1 MTFLTP
7 PPLHLS
13 VLLLFLSS
21 HSPVL
26 SCRTGNRT
34 ECESAPFV
42 PGHNLVGEGFDVVT
56 LQRKGA
62 YMIDMK
68 TFLTPKD
75 TCTLCSNPLQDDN
88 LQKLPISATDWRALS
103 RCNAD
108 IYSSAHTSVSSL
120 IDTYNTQDSED
131 WKVGLNIDK
140 FVSANLEVGGTR
152 STAYQFATERTREDR
167 YSFSIHRVTCSHYRY
182 RVSGRPPLSSEFRKD
197 LARLPN
203 HYNSSTK
210 AQYSELIHTYGTHYI
225 RQVYLGGRLRRV
237 TATRVCLSS
246 LNGLSS
252 SEVHSCLSLGV
263 SVGLGKVKLSSSQQS
278 CNKVLQNQ
286 DTSNSYSSGLH
297 QHYTE
302 VAGGTGWMGEF
313 SIAHNDSQG
322 YMNWLSTLKDHPDIV
337 SYSLRPMY
345 ELVPNGTQK
354 TGMMAA
360 IEQYLEDNAVKI
372 SPKVPDCGRSS
383 CCPQAASR
391 GTLVVTIIRGWN
403 LKGDLTGRTDSY
415 AKMWYGSIYHR
426 THMIRSN
433 DPWWN
438 ARYNLGKV
446 DTHLDLKVEAWDE
459 DLNYDDLLGSCT
471 WTLSQGT
478 RRLTCPA
485 KRGGFEI
492 EYTLTCDPYLTGDRC
507 NRYKPSP

>member
-1 MTFLTP
+1 MTCFFY
-7 PPLHLS
+7 
-13 VLLLFLSS
+13 LFY
-21 HSPVL
+21 
-26 SCRTGNRT
+26 
-34 ECESAPFV
+34 
-42 PGHNLVGEGFDVVT
+42 
-56 LQRKGA
+56 Q
-62 YMIDMK
+62 
-68 TFLTPKD
+68 
-75 TCTLCSNPLQDDN
+75 
-88 LQKLPISATDWRALS
+88 
-103 RCNAD
+103 
-108 IYSSAHTSVSSL
+108 
-120 IDTYNTQDSED
+120 
-131 WKVGLNIDK
+131 VGLNIDK

-237 TATRVCLSS
+237 TAARVCLSS

-263 SVGLGKVKLSSSQQS
+263 SVGLGKVTLSGSQQS
-278 CNKVLQNQ
+278 CNNVLQNQ

-297 QHYTE
+297 QHYTV

-345 ELVPNGTQK
+345 ELVPTATQK
-354 TGMMAA
+354 AGMMAA
-360 IEQYLEDNAVKI
+360 VEQYLEDNAVKI
-372 SPKVPDCGRSS
+372 SPKEPDCGRHTPNLRSN
-383 CCPQAASR
+383 CCPQEASR
-391 GTLVVTIIRGWN
+391 GALVVTIIRGWN
-403 LKGDLTGRTDSY
+403 LQGDLMGRTESY

-426 THMIRSN
+426 THMIHSN

-446 DTHLDLKVEAWDE
+446 DTHLGLKVEVWDE
-459 DLNYDDLLGSCT
+459 DLQHDDLLGSCT

-478 RRLTCPA
+478 HRLTCPA
-485 KRGGFEI
+485 KKGGFEI